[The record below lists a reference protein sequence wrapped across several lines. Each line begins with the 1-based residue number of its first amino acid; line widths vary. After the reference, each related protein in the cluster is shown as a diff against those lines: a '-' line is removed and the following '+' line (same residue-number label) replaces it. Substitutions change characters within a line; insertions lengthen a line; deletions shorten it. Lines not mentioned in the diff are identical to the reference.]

1 LEEVLSIHISK
12 FLADIRNNRNYSENT
27 IISYK
32 NDLYQFEKFIITSGF
47 RFDEIDLNIL
57 KSFLAEVA
65 DPNSRMFNVEKT
77 KEFKYSA
84 GSVSRKIS
92 TLKSFFKY
100 LYSKRIIPKNYASF
114 LTFPKKAKKLVQYL
128 KQKDT
133 EKLFD
138 SKKLIDLS
146 ILELAILETFY
157 STGMRAAE
165 LLTLKLSDINFTNN
179 TLKVLGK
186 GRKER
191 IIPFGDNCKKAIND
205 YLVIRKLINT
215 SNSDILF
222 LNKNGKK
229 LYPMYVYRIVRKSIS
244 SVSDLKKKSPH
255 VLRHTFATH
264 LIENG
269 ADIRAIQ
276 ELLGHSSLST
286 TQVYTHI
293 SADKLKKVYEK
304 SHPKA

>member
-32 NDLYQFEKFIITSGF
+32 NDLYQFEKFIITDLYQFEKFIITSGF

-128 KQKDT
+128 
-133 EKLFD
+133 
-138 SKKLIDLS
+138 
-146 ILELAILETFY
+146 
-157 STGMRAAE
+157 
-165 LLTLKLSDINFTNN
+165 N
-179 TLKVLGK
+179 
-186 GRKER
+186 
-191 IIPFGDNCKKAIND
+191 
-205 YLVIRKLINT
+205 
-215 SNSDILF
+215 
-222 LNKNGKK
+222 
-229 LYPMYVYRIVRKSIS
+229 
-244 SVSDLKKKSPH
+244 
-255 VLRHTFATH
+255 
-264 LIENG
+264 
-269 ADIRAIQ
+269 
-276 ELLGHSSLST
+276 
-286 TQVYTHI
+286 
-293 SADKLKKVYEK
+293 
-304 SHPKA
+304 